1 MMASKIYL
9 FSYEC
14 GTNKEWTHNCI
25 DERMARLYDIKQLHS
40 SLYLIK
46 STDDVQLLE
55 THLIS
60 CFDRRDTY
68 FLVDITEQ
76 PHQYQNLLST
86 GLFSWMDDL

>member
-14 GTNKEWTHNCI
+14 GTNKQWTDHCI
-25 DERMARLYDIKQLHS
+25 ADRMASLYDIKPLHS

-55 THLIS
+55 K
-60 CFDRRDTY
+60 
-68 FLVDITEQ
+68 
-76 PHQYQNLLST
+76 
-86 GLFSWMDDL
+86 